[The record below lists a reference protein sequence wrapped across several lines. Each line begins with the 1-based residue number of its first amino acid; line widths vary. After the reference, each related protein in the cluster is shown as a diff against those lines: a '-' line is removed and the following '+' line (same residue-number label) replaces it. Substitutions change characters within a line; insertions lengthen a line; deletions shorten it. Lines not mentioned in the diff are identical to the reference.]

1 MNLIAL
7 LESLHAELQMNPWTD
22 EIRGKYLPKI
32 YTAIAELREQQA
44 PTKPEQPCIGNDPA
58 CPCQDGLA
66 CHYKDAPD
74 GTKGWPIPAAPTKPE
89 QPKMKC
95 ECGHWDCRDAQTP
108 AAIAKE
114 GKDGTANRNL

>member
-7 LESLHAELQMNPWTD
+7 LEA
-22 EIRGKYLPKI
+22 IRDGFVPPRNEAVARI
-32 YTAIAELREQQA
+32 DASIAELREQQA

-114 GKDGTANRNL
+114 GK